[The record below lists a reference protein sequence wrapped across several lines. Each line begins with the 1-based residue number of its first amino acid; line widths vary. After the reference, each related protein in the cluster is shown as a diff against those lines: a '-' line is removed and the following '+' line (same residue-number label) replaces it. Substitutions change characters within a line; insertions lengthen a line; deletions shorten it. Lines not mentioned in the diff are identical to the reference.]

1 MGAHRWIDYRDYAL
15 GLVDEGPLNARDLA
29 IMAIKYMSQDDVRDM
44 IEANELDPRSLEMEQ
59 KLNEFLTRN
68 QQMDKCV
75 ICEEHI
81 LFNDGRNPWPLGEG
95 EMADEGECCSFCDE
109 MYVLSLIHI

>member
-68 QQMDKCV
+68 Q
-75 ICEEHI
+75 
-81 LFNDGRNPWPLGEG
+81 
-95 EMADEGECCSFCDE
+95 
-109 MYVLSLIHI
+109 